1 MAYHDNNYHSSLNSK
16 GISVVNPLHEQR
28 KKLTQLEEFLREIA
42 EQTDD
47 PTLREKIQNVLR

>member
-16 GISVVNPLHEQR
+16 GISVVNPLQQR